1 MDYFNTANKNF
12 FSIRQME
19 FDARR
24 KENLQ
29 NKNQFNEP
37 KISVFKISQ
46 GNLRINPF
54 HFYIPINEAR
64 GKYFI
69 YCLRFFLPI
78 NFNFSTIH
86 QVILKLLKIGKLV
99 IFFRNF
105 AFVHFMCTSWKIQRY
120 NFLLNQLFYTIDKL
134 SFFPYERWIRT
145 ILINFFP
152 PKK

>member
-1 MDYFNTANKNF
+1 MDYFNTANKIF

-29 NKNQFNEP
+29 NKSQFNEP

-78 NFNFSTIH
+78 NSNFFNNSSSYFKAVKNWKTH
-86 QVILKLLKIGKLV
+86 D
-99 IFFRNF
+99 FFRNF
-105 AFVHFMCTSWKIQRY
+105 AFVHFTCTS
-120 NFLLNQLFYTIDKL
+120 
-134 SFFPYERWIRT
+134 
-145 ILINFFP
+145 
-152 PKK
+152 